1 MLIFWK
7 KSKAIKTDLEKKGFF
22 FLFCL
27 KSHVFSCQPNLYFL
41 YFSNERLGNNNTRVP
56 TILQY
61 LVVITRNTV
70 RSFPN
75 GHRNVSFVLWLDHK
89 KRLIAIKMSHD
100 RKHVDHHYCK
110 TLLLLWLSLWNVADS
125 KAMNHTSLLVFK
137 LQFLPNCWK
146 ISWMTWNNTVPKIY
160 LTRGVILATTTFS
173 HEILSSKKNLF
184 FCICWVKST

>member
-7 KSKAIKTDLEKKGFF
+7 KSKAIKTNLEKKGFF
-22 FLFCL
+22 SFFCL
-27 KSHVFSCQPNLYFL
+27 KSHVFSWQPNLYFL

-146 ISWMTWNNTVPKIY
+146 ISWMTWNNTIPKIY
-160 LTRGVILATTTFS
+160 LSRGVILATTFS